1 MIIYEEF
8 LNFDK
13 CFWLLIVKYS
23 DCAAVVKNK
32 FNLTNNK
39 CVIKN

>member
-8 LNFDK
+8 LNSVK
-13 CFWLLIVKYS
+13 CFWLSIVKYS
-23 DCAAVVKNK
+23 DSAAVVKNK
-32 FNLTNNK
+32 FNLINNK